1 MAGARKLRDVA
12 ADFPMLEVRCL
23 RCDRFGRLKTARLL
37 AEYGEDVA
45 LPNLGGEIAEAG
57 GCPNAQN
64 RCHDHCQVRFPQLL
78 GRW

>member
-1 MAGARKLRDVA
+1 MAGARKLRGVA

-37 AEYGEDVA
+37 AEYGE
-45 LPNLGGEIAEAG
+45 AG